1 MTPLFSLSRL
11 SAFAYLGIFSIAAQ
25 AQALSAPVSSGSS
38 GSSSSVWG
46 GAWLGLVTLSL
57 LVVLAAVV
65 VWLFRRGAQSTTVG
79 GQIQLLAA
87 FPVGP
92 RERLLV
98 VRMQDRILALGHT
111 PTHISLLAE
120 LDDFEPMANSGSL
133 PSGFAGQLMSL
144 LSGKNGA

>member
-1 MTPLFSLSRL
+1 MTPLSSLSRL
-11 SAFAYLGIFSIAAQ
+11 SAFAYLGIFSVAAQ

-38 GSSSSVWG
+38 GSSTSVWG

-57 LVVLAAVV
+57 LVVLVAVV
-65 VWLFRRGAQSTTVG
+65 VWLFRRGAQSSTVG

-120 LDDFEPMANSGSL
+120 
-133 PSGFAGQLMSL
+133 
-144 LSGKNGA
+144 